1 VGAAIGLTVT
11 LMIWPIAMSIGVARR
26 GVDGEALKNRFW
38 PDETIETTK
47 ETIEWVRER
56 TPLGPRS

>member
-1 VGAAIGLTVT
+1 
-11 LMIWPIAMSIGVARR
+11 VARE
-26 GVDGEALKNRFW
+26 GIDGDALKARFW
-38 PDETIETTK
+38 PDETITTTK